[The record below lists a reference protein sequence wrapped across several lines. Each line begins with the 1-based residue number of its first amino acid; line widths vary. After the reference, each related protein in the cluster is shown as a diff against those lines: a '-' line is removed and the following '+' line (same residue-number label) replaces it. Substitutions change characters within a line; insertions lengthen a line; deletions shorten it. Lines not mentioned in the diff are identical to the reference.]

1 MPSKRGI
8 IGKDGI
14 VADNTIMR
22 HMRCRKEQPIVTD
35 GCFHRV
41 DGGTRMHRHMFAD
54 NIVRADLQRA
64 RLPLIARV
72 LRWTPQY
79 GKGIDLASRPNTCPP
94 LDHHMAAQPHAI
106 AKLDIATNDA
116 ERANLDITAKCCPG
130 VDNSCRV
137 NAHTHRLVIRIDDHC
152 AKIGLGNLFAL
163 DHGDSPEFPQRS
175 L

>member
-1 MPSKRGI
+1 
-8 IGKDGI
+8 
-14 VADNTIMR
+14 MR

-54 NIVRADLQRA
+54 NIVRADLQRT
-64 RLPLIARV
+64 RLPLIARM
-72 LRWTPQY
+72 LGWTSQY
-79 GKGIDLASRPNTCPP
+79 GKGIDLASRPDACPP

-116 ERANLDITAKCCPG
+116 ERANLDIAAKLCPG
-130 VDNSCRV
+130 VDNGCRV
-137 NAHTHRLVIRIDDHC
+137 NADTHRLVTRIDDHC